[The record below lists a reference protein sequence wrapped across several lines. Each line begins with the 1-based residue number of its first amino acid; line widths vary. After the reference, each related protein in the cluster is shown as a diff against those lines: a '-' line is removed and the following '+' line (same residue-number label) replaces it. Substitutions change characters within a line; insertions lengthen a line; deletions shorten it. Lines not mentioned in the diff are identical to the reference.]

1 MNLITPDSGLV
12 VWMTIIFAIVFFIL
26 AKYGFPVIT
35 SMVKK
40 RNDKIHDSLA
50 AARLAEEKLATLAQ
64 QQQELLEKARVEQAA
79 LLKDAA
85 AARDNLI
92 AQAKQQA
99 KEEADKIIQNAR
111 LEIAAE
117 REDAL
122 RDVRR
127 QVAEISL
134 DVAEKVIRKT
144 LQDTGE
150 QAQLVDRLVEE
161 ATRTRPES

>member
-26 AKYGFPVIT
+26 AKFGFPVIT

-64 QQQELLEKARVEQAA
+64 EQQELIDKARVEQAA
-79 LLKDAA
+79 LLKEAA

-92 AQAKQQA
+92 AQAKEQA
-99 KEEADKIIQNAR
+99 KEEAEKILQAAK
-111 LEIAAE
+111 LEIAAQ

-122 RDVRR
+122 KDVRR

-144 LQDTGE
+144 LEGSQE
-150 QAQLVDRLVEE
+150 QAELVDRLIDE
-161 ATRTRPES
+161 ATRNRVNS

>member
-1 MNLITPDSGLV
+1 
-12 VWMTIIFAIVFFIL
+12 MTIIFAIVFFIL
-26 AKYGFPVIT
+26 AKFGFPVIT

-64 QQQELLEKARVEQAA
+64 EQQELIEKARAEQAA
-79 LLKDAA
+79 LLKEAA
-85 AARDNLI
+85 VARDNLI

-99 KEEADKIIQNAR
+99 REEADKIIQNAK

-117 REDAL
+117 REEAL
-122 RDVRR
+122 KDVRA
-127 QVAEISL
+127 QVAELSL

-144 LQDTGE
+144 LEGSNE
-150 QAQLVDRLVEE
+150 QVELVDRLIEE
-161 ATRTRPES
+161 ATRSKVNS

>member
-26 AKYGFPVIT
+26 AKFGFPVIT

-85 AARDNLI
+85 ARDNLI

-134 DVAEKVIRKT
+134 DVADKVMRKT

-150 QAQLVDRLVEE
+150 QAQLVDRLIEE
-161 ATRTRPES
+161 ASRTRPES

>member
-26 AKYGFPVIT
+26 AQFGFPVIT

-64 QQQELLEKARVEQAA
+64 EQQELIDKARVEQAA
-79 LLKDAA
+79 LLKEAA

-92 AQAKQQA
+92 AQAKEQA
-99 KEEADKIIQNAR
+99 KEEAEKILQAAK
-111 LEIAAE
+111 LEIAAQ

-122 RDVRR
+122 KDVRR

-144 LQDTGE
+144 LEGSQE
-150 QAQLVDRLVEE
+150 QAELVDRLIDE
-161 ATRTRPES
+161 ATRNRVNS

>member
-26 AKYGFPVIT
+26 AKFGFPVIT

-64 QQQELLEKARVEQAA
+64 EQQELIDKARVEQAA
-79 LLKDAA
+79 LLKEAA

-92 AQAKQQA
+92 AQAKEQA
-99 KEEADKIIQNAR
+99 KEEVEKILQAAK
-111 LEIAAE
+111 LEIAAQ

-122 RDVRR
+122 KDVRR

-144 LQDTGE
+144 LEGSQE
-150 QAQLVDRLVEE
+150 QTELVDRLIDE
-161 ATRTRPES
+161 ATRNRVNS

>member
-1 MNLITPDSGLV
+1 
-12 VWMTIIFAIVFFIL
+12 MTIIFAIVFLIL
-26 AKYGFPVIT
+26 AKFGFPVIT

-64 QQQELLEKARVEQAA
+64 EQQELIDKARVEQAA
-79 LLKDAA
+79 LLKEAA

-92 AQAKQQA
+92 AQAKEQA
-99 KEEADKIIQNAR
+99 KEEAEKILQAAK
-111 LEIAAE
+111 LEIAAQ

-122 RDVRR
+122 KDVRR

-144 LQDTGE
+144 LEGSQE
-150 QAQLVDRLVEE
+150 QTELVDRLIDE
-161 ATRTRPES
+161 ATRNRVNS

>member
-1 MNLITPDSGLV
+1 
-12 VWMTIIFAIVFFIL
+12 MTIIFAIVFLIL
-26 AKYGFPVIT
+26 AKFGFPVIT

-64 QQQELLEKARVEQAA
+64 EQQELIDKARVEQAA
-79 LLKDAA
+79 LLKEAA

-92 AQAKQQA
+92 AQAKEQA
-99 KEEADKIIQNAR
+99 KEEAEKILQAAK

-122 RDVRR
+122 KDVRR

-144 LQDTGE
+144 LEGSQE
-150 QAQLVDRLVEE
+150 QTELVDRLIDE
-161 ATRTRPES
+161 ATRNRVNS

>member
-1 MNLITPDSGLV
+1 
-12 VWMTIIFAIVFFIL
+12 MTIIFAIVFLIL
-26 AKYGFPVIT
+26 AKFGFPVIT

-64 QQQELLEKARVEQAA
+64 EQQELIDKARVEQAA
-79 LLKDAA
+79 LLKEAA

-92 AQAKQQA
+92 ALAKEQA
-99 KEEADKIIQNAR
+99 KEEAEKILQAAK
-111 LEIAAE
+111 LEIAAQ

-122 RDVRR
+122 KDVRR

-144 LQDTGE
+144 LEGSQE
-150 QAQLVDRLVEE
+150 QTELVDRLIDE
-161 ATRTRPES
+161 ATRNRVNS

>member
-26 AKYGFPVIT
+26 AKFGFPVIT

-50 AARLAEEKLATLAQ
+50 AARLAEEQLATLAQ

>member
-26 AKYGFPVIT
+26 AKFGFPVIT

-40 RNDKIHDSLA
+40 RNDKIHDRLA
-50 AARLAEEKLATLAQ
+50 QARLAEEKLDNLAQ
-64 QQQELLEKARVEQAA
+64 QQQELLEKARADQAA
-79 LLKDAA
+79 LMKEAA

-92 AQAKQQA
+92 AQARQQA
-99 KEEADKIIQNAR
+99 QEEADKIIQAAK

-117 REDAL
+117 REEAL
-122 RDVRR
+122 KDVRR
-127 QVAEISL
+127 QVAEISI

-144 LQDTGE
+144 LEESEE
-150 QAQLVDRLVEE
+150 QMEFVDKLVEE
-161 ATRTRPES
+161 ASRVSLKS

>member
-26 AKYGFPVIT
+26 AKFGFPVIT

-99 KEEADKIIQNAR
+99 KSATQPRCGTSQGRLIRRAKATAR
-111 LEIAAE
+111 DRNMSARRFIFTN
-117 REDAL
+117 L
-122 RDVRR
+122 R
-127 QVAEISL
+127 IFS
-134 DVAEKVIRKT
+134 
-144 LQDTGE
+144 
-150 QAQLVDRLVEE
+150 
-161 ATRTRPES
+161 

>member
-1 MNLITPDSGLV
+1 
-12 VWMTIIFAIVFFIL
+12 MTIIFAIVFFIL
-26 AKYGFPVIT
+26 AKFGFPVIT

-40 RNDKIHDSLA
+40 RNDKINDSLA

-134 DVAEKVIRKT
+134 DVAEKVISKT

>member
-26 AKYGFPVIT
+26 AKFGFPVIT

-85 AARDNLI
+85 AARDNPECKAGDCRREGGRPQGCAPPGGGDIPGCRRKGNQKDSPGHRRTGTASRPSRRRGDKDQTGKL
-92 AQAKQQA
+92 KQ
-99 KEEADKIIQNAR
+99 
-111 LEIAAE
+111 
-117 REDAL
+117 
-122 RDVRR
+122 
-127 QVAEISL
+127 
-134 DVAEKVIRKT
+134 
-144 LQDTGE
+144 G
-150 QAQLVDRLVEE
+150 
-161 ATRTRPES
+161 

>member
-26 AKYGFPVIT
+26 AKFGFPVIT

-64 QQQELLEKARVEQAA
+64 EQQELIDKARVEQAA
-79 LLKDAA
+79 LLKEAA

-92 AQAKQQA
+92 AQAKEQA
-99 KEEADKIIQNAR
+99 KEEAEKILQAAK

-122 RDVRR
+122 KDVRR

-144 LQDTGE
+144 LEGSEE
-150 QAQLVDRLVEE
+150 QAELVDRLIDE
-161 ATRTRPES
+161 ATRTRVNS

>member
-26 AKYGFPVIT
+26 AKFGFPVIT

-50 AARLAEEKLATLAQ
+50 QARLAEEKLATLAQ
-64 QQQELLEKARVEQAA
+64 QQQELLEKARADQAA
-79 LLKDAA
+79 LMKDAA

-92 AQAKQQA
+92 AQARQQA
-99 KEEADKIIQNAR
+99 KEEADKIIQAAK

-117 REDAL
+117 REEAL
-122 RDVRR
+122 KDVRR
-127 QVAEISL
+127 QVAEISI

-144 LQDTGE
+144 LEENEE
-150 QAQLVDRLVEE
+150 QMEFVEKLVEE
-161 ATRTRPES
+161 ASRASLKS

>member
-26 AKYGFPVIT
+26 AKFGFPVIT

-40 RNDKIHDSLA
+40 RNDKIQDSLA
-50 AARLAEEKLATLAQ
+50 AARLAEEKLATLAE

-79 LLKDAA
+79 LLKEAA

-92 AQAKQQA
+92 AQAKEQA
-99 KEEADKIIQNAR
+99 REEADKILQAAK

-122 RDVRR
+122 KDVRR

-144 LQDTGE
+144 LEGNAE
-150 QAQLVDRLVEE
+150 QAELVDRLIDE
-161 ATRTRPES
+161 ASRIRLNS

>member
-1 MNLITPDSGLV
+1 MIDRHGDE
-12 VWMTIIFAIVFFIL
+12 
-26 AKYGFPVIT
+26 
-35 SMVKK
+35 K
-40 RNDKIHDSLA
+40 R
-50 AARLAEEKLATLAQ
+50 R
-64 QQQELLEKARVEQAA
+64 QEQR
-79 LLKDAA
+79 
-85 AARDNLI
+85 
-92 AQAKQQA
+92 KQQA

>member
-12 VWMTIIFAIVFFIL
+12 VWMTIIFAIVFLIL
-26 AKYGFPVIT
+26 AKFGFPVIT

-64 QQQELLEKARVEQAA
+64 EQQELIDKARVEQAA
-79 LLKDAA
+79 LLKEAA

-92 AQAKQQA
+92 AQAKEQA
-99 KEEADKIIQNAR
+99 KEEAEKILQAAK
-111 LEIAAE
+111 LEIAAQ

-122 RDVRR
+122 KDVRR

-144 LQDTGE
+144 LEGSQE
-150 QAQLVDRLVEE
+150 QTELVDRLIDE
-161 ATRTRPES
+161 ATRNRVNS

>member
-12 VWMTIIFAIVFFIL
+12 VWMTIIFAIVFLIL
-26 AKYGFPVIT
+26 AKFGFPVIT

-64 QQQELLEKARVEQAA
+64 EQQELIDKARVEQAA
-79 LLKDAA
+79 LLKEAA

-92 AQAKQQA
+92 AQAKEQA
-99 KEEADKIIQNAR
+99 KEEAEKILQAAK

-122 RDVRR
+122 KDVRR

-144 LQDTGE
+144 LEGSQE
-150 QAQLVDRLVEE
+150 QTELVDRLIDE
-161 ATRTRPES
+161 ATRNRVNS

>member
-1 MNLITPDSGLV
+1 
-12 VWMTIIFAIVFFIL
+12 MTIIFAIVFLIL
-26 AKYGFPVIT
+26 AKFGFPVIT

-40 RNDKIHDSLA
+40 RNDKIHDRLA

-64 QQQELLEKARVEQAA
+64 EQQELIDKARVEQAA
-79 LLKDAA
+79 LLKEAA

-92 AQAKQQA
+92 AQAKEQA
-99 KEEADKIIQNAR
+99 KEEAEKILQAAK
-111 LEIAAE
+111 LEIAAQ

-122 RDVRR
+122 KDVRR

-144 LQDTGE
+144 LEGSQE
-150 QAQLVDRLVEE
+150 QTELVDRLIDE
-161 ATRTRPES
+161 ATRNRVNS

>member
-26 AKYGFPVIT
+26 AKFGFPVIT

-40 RNDKIHDSLA
+40 RNDKINDNLA
-50 AARLAEEKLATLAQ
+50 AARLAEEKLASLAQ
-64 QQQELLEKARVEQAA
+64 EQQELLEKARVEQAA
-79 LLKDAA
+79 LLKEAA

-92 AQAKQQA
+92 AQAKEQA
-99 KEEADKIIQNAR
+99 REEADKIIQNAK

-122 RDVRR
+122 KDVRR

-144 LQDTGE
+144 LDGGSE
-150 QAQLVDRLVEE
+150 QAELVDRLVDEV
-161 ATRTRPES
+161 TRTRLNS

>member
-26 AKYGFPVIT
+26 AKFGFPVIT

-99 KEEADKIIQNAR
+99 KGSRPMQLIFTTSAEMPCSASR
-111 LEIAAE
+111 SAA
-117 REDAL
+117 AST
-122 RDVRR
+122 
-127 QVAEISL
+127 SL
-134 DVAEKVIRKT
+134 IKT
-144 LQDTGE
+144 
-150 QAQLVDRLVEE
+150 
-161 ATRTRPES
+161 P

>member
-26 AKYGFPVIT
+26 AKFGFPVIT

-40 RNDKIHDSLA
+40 RNDKIQDSLA
-50 AARLAEEKLATLAQ
+50 QARLAEEKLATMAQ
-64 QQQELLEKARVEQAA
+64 QQQELLDKARADQAA
-79 LLKDAA
+79 LMKEAA

-99 KEEADKIIQNAR
+99 REEADKIIQAAK

-122 RDVRR
+122 KDVRR

-144 LQDTGE
+144 LQESGE
-150 QAQLVDRLVEE
+150 QAELVDRLIEE
-161 ATRTRPES
+161 ASRTRLNS